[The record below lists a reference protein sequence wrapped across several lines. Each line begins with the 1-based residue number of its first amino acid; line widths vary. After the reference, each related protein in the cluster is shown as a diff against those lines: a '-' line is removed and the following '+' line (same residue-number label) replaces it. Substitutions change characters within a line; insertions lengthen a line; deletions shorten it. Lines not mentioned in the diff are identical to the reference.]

1 MRAIAILIFSILI
14 SGVGDFAESQ
24 ISPKGFDKS
33 PIQYPDSCIS
43 YRFEIVSLPY
53 SELPHTGSLKIAR
66 DTGFTRD
73 YDGVSMVE
81 MNGLLY
87 YHPVDLLNRTLAY
100 LDAFRSGGD
109 SVYLEKARR
118 FLRRLFVESNEIDG
132 ALFYPYRFDYHVNQ
146 QEEGLLKAPWYS
158 GMAQGL
164 ALSALTRMFEITGDS
179 LYFDYCRRT
188 FRSLLRKKGKDM
200 PWVTFRD
207 DTGCLWIDEYP
218 LTPPS
223 RTLNGFIFAIFGL
236 YDFYRLTADSA
247 ARQMLQESLSTVK
260 NYLLLFRRPGR
271 PSFYGLRF
279 GHYAANYHAL
289 HIRQLQYLHKMTGD
303 SFFRVWADSLYHD
316 YNETK
321 QKE

>member
-1 MRAIAILIFSILI
+1 MRAIAILIFSTLLW
-14 SGVGDFAESQ
+14 GTGNMAESQ
-24 ISPKGFDKS
+24 VSPKGFDKN

-43 YRFEIVSLPY
+43 YQYEIVSLPY
-53 SELPHTGSLKIAR
+53 SDLPHTGSLKIAR
-66 DTGFTRD
+66 DTAFTRD
-73 YDGVSMVE
+73 NDGVSMVE

-100 LDAFRSGGD
+100 LDAFRSSGD

-164 ALSALTRMFEITGDS
+164 ALSALTRMSEITGDS
-179 LYFDYCRRT
+179 LYLDYCRRT

-260 NYLLLFRRPGR
+260 NYLPLFRRPGR

-289 HIRQLQYLHKMTGD
+289 HIRQLQYLYKMTGD
-303 SFFRVWADSLYHD
+303 SFFREWADTLYHD
-316 YNETK
+316 YNQTQQK
-321 QKE
+321 Q

>member
-1 MRAIAILIFSILI
+1 MRAIAIFIFSILLG
-14 SGVGDFAESQ
+14 GVGNPAENQ
-24 ISPKGFDKS
+24 VSPKGFDKN

-43 YRFEIVSLPY
+43 YQFEIIPLPY

-66 DTGFTRD
+66 DTSFNRD

-109 SVYLEKARR
+109 SVYLEKAGR

-146 QEEGLLKAPWYS
+146 QEEGFMKAPWYS

-188 FRSLLRKKGKDM
+188 FRSLLREKGKDI
-200 PWVTFRD
+200 PWVTFRNEA
-207 DTGCLWIDEYP
+207 GCLWIDEYP

-236 YDFYRLTADSA
+236 YEYFQLTADSA
-247 ARQMLQESLSTVK
+247 ACRMFQESLTTVK
-260 NYLLLFRRPGR
+260 NYLPLYRRPGK
-271 PSFYGLRF
+271 PSLYGLRF

-289 HIRQLQYLHKMTGD
+289 HIRQLQYLYKMTGD
-303 SFFRVWADSLYHD
+303 AFFRDWADTLYND
-316 YNETK
+316 YH
-321 QKE
+321 